1 MDLDQVTVMDQM
13 LLIVPSVQQM
23 LTVIYITENAYVMTS
38 GAEISA
44 KSGEVSVPQPA
55 PTDVLDHSP
64 GTVTHVPPM
73 HPIKMEPVY
82 VIMDGTI
89 LRTAQNG
96 LSPVTQ
102 PVIYVTAQS
111 QLSAMSAKNTP
122 SATPLVFVN
131 VKTTGTLNPIA
142 QHSIKPSVSQ
152 PVPNVMAQ
160 ESMIV
165 WTVSTTLNAT
175 LKESVSVT
183 NTGELTT
190 VPTSLD
196 DVTIAVLMDVPD
208 QLLSTVMDAPET
220 TLRSTVN
227 AYVPLTGLEKTVP
240 SGTVSVTQPVWNVL
254 AQQHTTVSAVLSTH
268 GA

>member
-1 MDLDQVTVMDQM
+1 MWVLVEAV
-13 LLIVPSVQQM
+13 
-23 LTVIYITENAYVMTS
+23 YVM
-38 GAEISA
+38 
-44 KSGEVSVPQPA
+44 
-55 PTDVLDHSP
+55 
-64 GTVTHVPPM
+64 
-73 HPIKMEPVY
+73 
-82 VIMDGTI
+82 MDGTI
-89 LRTAQNG
+89 LRIAQNG
-96 LSPVTQ
+96 LTPVTQ

-220 TLRSTVN
+220 TNRSTVN

>member
-1 MDLDQVTVMDQM
+1 VM
-13 LLIVPSVQQM
+13 L
-23 LTVIYITENAYVMTS
+23 
-38 GAEISA
+38 
-44 KSGEVSVPQPA
+44 
-55 PTDVLDHSP
+55 
-64 GTVTHVPPM
+64 
-73 HPIKMEPVY
+73 
-82 VIMDGTI
+82 DGTI
-89 LRTAQNG
+89 SKTVQNG
-96 LSPVTQ
+96 LTHVTQ

-111 QLSAMSAKNTP
+111 QMSAMSANHTP
-122 SATPLVFVN
+122 SVTPLVFVN
-131 VKTTGTLNPIA
+131 VNRTGTLKPIA
-142 QHSIKPSVSQ
+142 QHSTKPSVSQ
-152 PVPNVMAQ
+152 PVPSVMAQ

-208 QLLSTVMDAPET
+208 QLLSTVMDALET
-220 TLRSTVN
+220 SQKSTVN
-227 AYVPLTGLEKTVP
+227 AYVPPTGLEKTVP